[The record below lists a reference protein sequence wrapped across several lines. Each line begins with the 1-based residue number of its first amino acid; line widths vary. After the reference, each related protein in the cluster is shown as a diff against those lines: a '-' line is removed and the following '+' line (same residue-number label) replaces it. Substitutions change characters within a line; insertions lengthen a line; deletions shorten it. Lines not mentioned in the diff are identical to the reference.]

1 MAVSMQTPIP
11 GYGNFGAV
19 ASGNIQ
25 AERQRQSTE
34 LMQLRDLNEKAR
46 QFDNQLELNTK
57 QFELHAQN
65 TLENLDAQMDQYW
78 NYQQDM
84 NDLNLK
90 DATQN
95 YFDRRQIDE
104 EQRLLANQFT
114 KNDMSFR
121 GELGRRVDLYRKD
134 LEQTYNEEFD
144 PEGGFFGDI
153 LQGVQDFKYDIGM
166 PGLGLSTE
174 EIKQRNLEE
183 VNKKHREN
191 IQELY
196 NEYEIDI
203 PVELSFDPNNPDSAT
218 LVNSPGLAD
227 LMASEKF
234 AGPELTKRFK
244 DGQLHPGTMA
254 ALKTYNNQF
263 LENPLV
269 VTSNLHSLV
278 QQNKPSKSDIFTS
291 YVNAQTMN
299 TMQGNTGPNYVN
311 IPYQSSMPTG
321 GQ

>member
-65 TLENLDAQMDQYW
+65 TLERLDADMDQYW
-78 NYQQDM
+78 NYQQDI
-84 NDLNLK
+84 NDLSLK

-104 EQRLLANQFT
+104 EQRLIANNFT
-114 KNDMSFR
+114 KNEMAFK
-121 GELGRRVDLYRKD
+121 GELARAVELYQKD
-134 LEQTYNEEFD
+134 YKETFNQEFD
-144 PEGGFFGDI
+144 PAGGFFGEV
-153 LQGVQDFKYDIGM
+153 LQGVQDFTSIGAT
-166 PGLGLSTE
+166 TE
-174 EIKQRNLEE
+174 EIKKRNLEN
-183 VNKKHREN
+183 VNEIHRAK
-191 IQELY
+191 IQKIY
-196 NEYEIDI
+196 NDAGLDI
-203 PVELSFDPNNPDSAT
+203 PVELSFDSKNADSAT
-218 LVNSPGLAD
+218 LVNTPTLAD
-227 LMASEKF
+227 LMSSEKF
-234 AGPELTKRFK
+234 AGPELTNKFES
-244 DGQLHPGTMA
+244 GNLHPSTME
-254 ALKTYNNQF
+254 ALKTYNNQY
-263 LENPLV
+263 LENPLAT
-269 VTSNLHSLV
+269 TSNLHSLV
-278 QQNKPSKSDIFTS
+278 QENKPAKSDIFTA

-299 TMQGNTGPNYVN
+299 MMQGNTGPNYVN